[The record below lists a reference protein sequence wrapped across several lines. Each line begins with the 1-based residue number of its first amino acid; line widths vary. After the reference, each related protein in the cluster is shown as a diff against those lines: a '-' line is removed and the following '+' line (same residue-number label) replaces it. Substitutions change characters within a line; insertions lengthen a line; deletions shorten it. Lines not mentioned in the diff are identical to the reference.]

1 MGLVPIAE
9 TIKKKSDEATY
20 QLSGAGAVKVLRIA
34 RDQLTKKGDGKIRV
48 LASDCFSD
56 YVQLQLVLKLPGL
69 AVYSSQI
76 ALVSPS

>member
-1 MGLVPIAE
+1 LGLAPIAE

-20 QLSGAGAVKVLRIA
+20 QLSGEGAVKVFRIA
-34 RDQLTKKGDGKIRV
+34 RDQLTKKGYGKIRV

-56 YVQLQLVLKLPGL
+56 YVQLQLFLKLLRL

-76 ALVSPS
+76 ALASPS